1 MSIVTLKRKS
11 NAIHSNVSKH
21 GFYLNGIL
29 RNPPPTLIRTPN
41 RTSMKGMDPH
51 GYGTGSNCRVT
62 GIYGRSCK
70 KNYVVVIHRTDDCTL
85 QTEVKKS
92 TMNTHGQLST
102 RFRGLFY
109 GGYPNSVSAN
119 KPSSNASDTIQN
131 NVLNTLKCEK
141 EEVNINPTPQIV
153 NCQITKPIQHKTTY
167 LEYMQTLKPDCNN
180 STKPIKIW
188 HTNLLI

>member
-21 GFYLNGIL
+21 GFYLNGIS

-41 RTSMKGMDPH
+41 RTSMKGLDPR
-51 GYGTGSNCRVT
+51 GYGTGSNCRVI

-70 KNYVVVIHRTDDCTL
+70 KGYSVVIHRTDDCTL

-92 TMNTHGQLST
+92 TMNTRGQLST
-102 RFRGLFY
+102 RFSGLFY
-109 GGYPNSVSAN
+109 GAYPKSMTSS
-119 KPSSNASDTIQN
+119 KPSSNASDVIQN
-131 NVLNTLKCEK
+131 NVLNTLKCEEK
-141 EEVNINPTPQIV
+141 INTSEMV

-167 LEYMQTLKPDCNN
+167 LEYMQTVKPSCNN
-180 STKPIKIW
+180 STKPIKVW

>member
-11 NAIHSNVSKH
+11 NAIHSNVSKN
-21 GFYLNGIL
+21 GFYLNGTL

-41 RTSMKGMDPH
+41 RTSMKGMDPR
-51 GYGTGSNCRVT
+51 GYGSGSHCRVS

-70 KNYVVVIHRTDDCTL
+70 KGYSVVIHTTDTICTP

-92 TMNTHGQLST
+92 TMNTRGQLST
-102 RFRGLFY
+102 RFSGIFY
-109 GGYPNSVSAN
+109 GAYPKSVASPP
-119 KPSSNASDTIQN
+119 PSINASDVIQN
-131 NVLNTLKCEK
+131 NVIDTLKCELK
-141 EEVNINPTPQIV
+141 NKPTQLF
-153 NCQITKPIQHKTTY
+153 NCQITKPIQQKRNY
-167 LEYMQTLKPDCNN
+167 SEYMQMLKQNCNN